1 MSRVRPARPRQVF
14 YGWWIAYAGAGNN
27 MLLLGITVF
36 GFGVFIDPIRQ
47 DLDWSLA
54 ALTVGFSIR
63 SFQTGLLA
71 PLVGVL
77 LERIGPRRMS
87 VTGVIVVAAGLVL
100 MSQMR
105 DVWMFYATS
114 IIVAA
119 GTSMAGITSYSAAL
133 MRWFQR
139 SRGRAMGVLFSGNAL
154 GYGMAPVMAVLITQ
168 IGWRSTLL
176 VAAAAILLLGLPLA
190 AVIRPNPEAQ
200 GLLPDGDPAPA
211 APPATGR
218 ETSPS
223 AAAAARQQAAEDG
236 LTVRETLHAPAF
248 YLLMLAITVGAP
260 TQSALIVFQVP
271 VLEHAGYSATGAAF
285 LAAGY
290 GLFQA
295 PVRLVIGGVADRV
308 GRRRAYIC
316 SFLLQ
321 AVGLV
326 VFSAM
331 DASRLWLVPL
341 FYVTYAVGHA
351 LFTILFLA
359 TVADYFG
366 TRRYPSLQGI
376 IQMAQ
381 MPLGIAL
388 PIITGLVFD
397 RTGTYA
403 MTFLAYAAMAALG
416 ALFVFL
422 VRRPTWTEYRAQQ
435 RPALERAEAA
445 VAGGD

>member
-1 MSRVRPARPRQVF
+1 MSAIEGIRHPRSVF
-14 YGWWIAYAGAGNN
+14 YGWWIALAGASNN

-36 GFGVFIDPIRQ
+36 GFGVFIEPIRE
-47 DLDWSLA
+47 DLGWSLA
-54 ALTVGFSIR
+54 ALTVGFAIR

-71 PLVGVL
+71 PVVGIML
-77 LERIGPRRMS
+77 DRIGPRRMS
-87 VTGVIVVAAGLVL
+87 VAGVLVVSVGLVL
-100 MSQMR
+100 MSQMQ
-105 DVWMFYATS
+105 DIWMFYVS
-114 IIVAA
+114 SVVVAI

-133 MRWFQR
+133 VRWFQR

-154 GYGMAPVMAVLITQ
+154 GYGMAPIMALLITQ
-168 IGWRSTLL
+168 FGWRAALL
-176 VAAAAILLLGLPLA
+176 VAAVAILVIGLPLA
-190 AVIRPNPEAQ
+190 LVIRPRPEDY
-200 GLLPDGDPAPA
+200 GLLPDGDPAEV
-211 APPATGR
+211 APPG
-218 ETSPS
+218 
-223 AAAAARQQAAEDG
+223 AAAGTSVAADADG
-236 LTVRETLHAPAF
+236 FTVRETLRTPAF

-295 PVRLVIGGVADRV
+295 PVRLVVGGLADRF
-308 GRRRAYIC
+308 GRRRAYVA
-316 SFLLQ
+316 SFVLQ

-326 VFSAM
+326 VFAGM
-331 DASRLWLVPL
+331 DASRLWLVPV
-341 FYVTYAVGHA
+341 FYGTYAVGHA

-366 TRRYPSLQGI
+366 TRRYASLQGI

-397 RTGTYA
+397 RTGTFTVIFLVYA
-403 MTFLAYAAMAALG
+403 VMAALG

-422 VRRPTWTEYRAQQ
+422 IRRPTWSELRARQAAAP
-435 RPALERAEAA
+435 PAPAAAAA
-445 VAGGD
+445 VASAD